1 MTGLESVVAG
11 STYQVLNSRTTD
23 LFVDSLMEKMAER
36 QNVQVTGLRLECEP
50 RPTVVFKMFCTH
62 RCQRAA

>member
-50 RPTVVFKMFCTH
+50 RPKTTE
-62 RCQRAA
+62 RPEGTRES